1 MQRETL
7 RQEYIRLIGYDPF
20 EDDPSMTVEQVREI
34 IADYKHNVAMYGD
47 VTDGGFGPYVPDL
60 YQSRA
65 DVDCDSDNYP
75 GWHATQRAARDN
87 W

>member
-34 IADYKHNVAMYGD
+34 LADYKHNVELYGD

-65 DVDCDSDNYP
+65 DVDCDPDI
-75 GWHATQRAARDN
+75 GF
-87 W
+87 

>member
-20 EDDPSMTVEQVREI
+20 KDSPSITVDEVREI
-34 IADYKHNVAMYGD
+34 LADYKHNVATYAD
-47 VTDGGFGPYVPDL
+47 DTACVPDL
-60 YQSRA
+60 QQTRT
-65 DVDCDSDNYP
+65 DVDCDPDNYT
-75 GWHATQRAARDN
+75 GWTSMQSAARDN